1 MSLVNCS
8 TSAVGGS
15 GELEVAPGPCP
26 LHRIGSV
33 RRLQGLSPRTVA
45 RHLGTDVATVRR
57 EERETS
63 DMLLS
68 RLYEWQR
75 ALDVPAGE
83 LLVDDGDPLS
93 TPVMRRGQLV
103 RAMKSALAILEETE
117 QESVRCMVQTLIAQ
131 LTEIMPELE
140 GVGPWHTV
148 GRRRRRDELGVAAQR
163 RLSEDVFVDLLD

>member
-1 MSLVNCS
+1 MSVVNCS
-8 TSAVGGS
+8 VPAVGGN
-15 GELEVAPGPCP
+15 GHVEVPPTAGP
-26 LHRIGSV
+26 LHRLGSV
-33 RRLQGLSPRTVA
+33 RRRQGISPRSVA

-57 EERETS
+57 EEQETS

-75 ALDVPAGE
+75 VLDVPAGE
-83 LLVDDGDPLS
+83 LLVDTGDSLS
-93 TPVMRRGQLV
+93 TPVMRRAQLV
-103 RAMKSALAILEETE
+103 RVMKTALAILEETE
-117 QESVRCMVQTLIAQ
+117 QESVRRMVQTLITQ

-163 RLSEDVFVDLLD
+163 RLSEDVFVDLVD